1 MIKKGYITPI
11 LLPVAILA
19 GLAVGTFL
27 PGISDSKSMWI
38 DPLVLILLFLL
49 FLEIRF
55 NPIPEI
61 SKNRSIIC
69 LVWVTNFLIVPL
81 FAWGIATLFFK
92 GQPALF
98 AGLLL
103 YMLFPCTDWFL
114 AFTRIAKGDVA
125 SGSVLMPIN
134 LISQLLLFPVYVS
147 FFIGLQSDFN
157 LSSIWP
163 TFGQWFLLPF
173 ISAMVIRYLISR
185 FFSPPR
191 LDFFLKSSGTAIP
204 WVLAGLVFCIFSA
217 HTSQLLS
224 YPRVFALVLLAVFLF
239 FLFTWF
245 IGEFLAR
252 RFQLTRPQHVLL
264 AMTTTARNSPLML
277 GLATIVLPN
286 QPMVYAVLILGMLV
300 EFPHLTFLTRAFR
313 GRNDRII
320 PSTSEVLPSN

>member
-1 MIKKGYITPI
+1 MFIIGNITPI
-11 LLPVAILA
+11 FLPIAILS
-19 GLAVGTFL
+19 GLALGTFM
-27 PGISDSKSMWI
+27 PGVSESTTTWI
-38 DPLVLILLFLL
+38 DPLVLILLFFL
-49 FLEIRF
+49 FFEIRF
-55 NPIPEI
+55 DPLPQI
-61 SKNRSIIC
+61 SKNRTVISLI
-69 LVWVTNFLIVPL
+69 WVTNFLIVPL

-125 SGSVLMPIN
+125 LGSVLMPIN
-134 LISQLLLFPVYVS
+134 LISQLLLFPVYTS
-147 FFIGLQSDFN
+147 FLIGLQSDFN

-163 TFGQWFLLPF
+163 TFGKWFLFPF
-173 ISAMVIRYLISR
+173 ISAVFIRYLLSKLL
-185 FFSPPR
+185 SPHR
-191 LDFFLKSSGTAIP
+191 LDFLFKFSGTTIP
-204 WVLAGLVFCIFSA
+204 WVLAGLVLCIFSA

-224 YPRVFALVLLAVFLF
+224 HPKVFTLVLLAVFLF

-245 IGEFLAR
+245 IGELLAR
-252 RFQLTRPQHVLL
+252 HFQLTRPQHVLL

-300 EFPHLTFLTRAFR
+300 EFPHLTLLSNLFKRRAHLS
-313 GRNDRII
+313 
-320 PSTSEVLPSN
+320 PSSVDYTATT

>member
-1 MIKKGYITPI
+1 MIKKGNITPL
-11 LLPVAILA
+11 LLPVAIFA
-19 GLAVGTFL
+19 GLAMGTFL
-27 PGISDSKSMWI
+27 PGISGSISMWI
-38 DPLVLILLFLL
+38 DLSVLILLFLL
-49 FLEIRF
+49 FFEIRF
-55 NPIPEI
+55 DPIPDI
-61 SKNRSIIC
+61 SENRSFIC

-81 FAWGIATLFFK
+81 FAWGIATLFFI

-125 SGSVLMPIN
+125 LGSVLMPIN
-134 LISQLLLFPVYVS
+134 LISQLLLFPVYIS

-163 TFGQWFLLPF
+163 TFGKWFLLPF
-173 ISAMVIRYLISR
+173 ISAMIIRYMISK
-185 FFSPPR
+185 FLSPPR
-191 LDFFLKSSGTAIP
+191 LDLFLKSSGTAIP

>member
-1 MIKKGYITPI
+1 MIKKGNITPL
-11 LLPVAILA
+11 LLPVAIFA
-19 GLAVGTFL
+19 GLAMGTFL
-27 PGISDSKSMWI
+27 PGICESISIWI
-38 DPLVLILLFLL
+38 DLSVLILLFLL
-49 FLEIRF
+49 FFEIRF
-55 NPIPEI
+55 DPIPEI
-61 SKNRSIIC
+61 SENRSFIC

-125 SGSVLMPIN
+125 LGSVLMPIN
-134 LISQLLLFPVYVS
+134 LISQLLLFPFYIS
-147 FFIGLQSDFN
+147 FFFGLHSDFN

-163 TFGQWFLLPF
+163 TFGYWFLLPC
-173 ISAMVIRYLISR
+173 ISAMVIRYLISK
-185 FFSPPR
+185 FLSPPR
-191 LDFFLKSSGTAIP
+191 LDFFLKFSGTAIP

-277 GLATIVLPN
+277 GLATVVLPN

-300 EFPHLTFLTRAFR
+300 EFPHLTLLSNLFKRRAQLS
-313 GRNDRII
+313 
-320 PSTSEVLPSN
+320 PSSLNNTATT

>member
-1 MIKKGYITPI
+1 MIKNGHITP
-11 LLPVAILA
+11 LLIPVAILI
-19 GLAVGTFL
+19 GLALGTFL
-27 PGISDSKSMWI
+27 PEISQSTSPWI
-38 DPLVLILLFLL
+38 DPLVLTLLFLL
-49 FLEIRF
+49 FFEIRF
-55 NPIPEI
+55 DPVPEI

-69 LVWVTNFLIVPL
+69 LVWATNFLIVPL

-125 SGSVLMPIN
+125 LGSVLMPIN
-134 LISQLLLFPVYVS
+134 LITQLLLFPFYIS

-163 TFGQWFLLPF
+163 TFGQLFLLPF
-173 ISAMVIRYLISR
+173 VSAVVVRYLISKLL
-185 FFSPPR
+185 SPPR
-191 LDFFLKSSGTAIP
+191 LDFFLKYSGTAIP
-204 WVLAGLVFCIFSA
+204 WVLAGLVLCIFSA
-217 HTSQLLS
+217 NTSQLLS
-224 YPRVFALVLLAVFLF
+224 YPKVFALVLLAVFLF
-239 FLFTWF
+239 FVFTWF
-245 IGEFLAR
+245 LGELLAR
-252 RFQLTRPQHVLL
+252 CFQLTCPQHVLL

-300 EFPHLTFLTRAFR
+300 EFPHLTLLSNLFKRRAQLS
-313 GRNDRII
+313 
-320 PSTSEVLPSN
+320 PTSLNNTATT

>member
-1 MIKKGYITPI
+1 MIKKGNITPL
-11 LLPVAILA
+11 LLPVAIFA
-19 GLAVGTFL
+19 GLAMGTFL
-27 PGISDSKSMWI
+27 PGISESKSMWI
-38 DPLVLILLFLL
+38 DLSVLILLFLL
-49 FLEIRF
+49 FFEIRF
-55 NPIPEI
+55 DPIPEI
-61 SKNRSIIC
+61 SENRSFIC

-125 SGSVLMPIN
+125 LGSVLMPIN